1 MRGARGRGSWAVRVA
16 GVCITALAALAL
28 GCHAPAGDSSG
39 MGLDAGASGF
49 SWQTIR
55 RPNPSELFLAVWASA
70 AGDVYAASEGE
81 YDVFSVVS
89 SHDHGETWQV
99 SSVGD
104 SIAPLTGVVGIGPSN
119 IYAVGST
126 RPSYAENAL
135 PFVAISTDG
144 GASFTPTY
152 PPFAGGMNAVAADAV
167 GNLVAVGT
175 GPDGGFFARSTDGAA
190 TWTRAAVPGTS
201 GLDGIWVA
209 ADGTIYA
216 CGLGTAARAPRDGGD
231 AASAV
236 GDAGDE
242 AGVAMDGGAPA
253 NAGVVIRST
262 DGGATWQPVATA
274 LGGLFAISGT
284 PDQTRMM
291 AVGAGYTNIELET
304 GSTSWY
310 MHAGDPQDVAEND
323 GDFTGVWIPD
333 TTESPY
339 LTMGNA
345 GHVVRGADDGG
356 SELGDVVTSYEDLP
370 AAGPGLQSGA
380 FAVTGTGPDDVW
392 AVGSGIFHRSMR

>member
-1 MRGARGRGSWAVRVA
+1 MRGARGRRSWAVRVA
-16 GVCITALAALAL
+16 GVRFTALAALAL
-28 GCHAPAGDSSG
+28 GCHAPAGGSSD
-39 MGLDAGASGF
+39 MGPDAAASGF
-49 SWQTIR
+49 SWQTLR

-81 YDVFSVVS
+81 SYVFSVVS

-104 SIAPLTGVVGIGPSN
+104 SIAPLTGVVGIGTSN

-126 RPSYAENAL
+126 RPSYAESAL

-152 PPFAGGMNAVAADAV
+152 PPFAGGINEVAADAV
-167 GNLVAVGT
+167 GNLVAVGA

-216 CGLGTAARAPRDGGD
+216 CGSGTAARTSGDGGD
-231 AASAV
+231 AASDG
-236 GDAGDE
+236 GDAGGE
-242 AGVAMDGGAPA
+242 AGVAADGGAPA
-253 NAGVVIRST
+253 NVGVVIRST
-262 DGGATWQPVATA
+262 DGGASWQPVATA

-310 MHAGDPQDVAEND
+310 MHAGDPQDVAENN
-323 GDFTGVWIPD
+323 GDFTGVWLPD
-333 TTESPY
+333 TTEGPY
-339 LTMGNA
+339 LTTGNA
-345 GHVVRGADDGG
+345 GYVVRGADDGG
-356 SELGDVVTSYEDLP
+356 SELGDVTTSSEALP